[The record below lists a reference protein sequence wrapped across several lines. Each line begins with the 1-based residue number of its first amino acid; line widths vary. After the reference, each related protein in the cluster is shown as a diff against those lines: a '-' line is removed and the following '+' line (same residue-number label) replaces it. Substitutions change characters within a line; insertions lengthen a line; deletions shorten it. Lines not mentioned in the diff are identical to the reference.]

1 MIKTNK
7 VTHLTIKMFSDGSIL
22 IICQLVSHFL
32 ATNAIKI
39 PHSALPKSSE
49 KALLGYQINTFNLL

>member
-1 MIKTNK
+1 
-7 VTHLTIKMFSDGSIL
+7 MFSDGSIL

-39 PHSALPKSSE
+39 PHSDLPKSSE